1 MINNTKVNRHVP
13 TKNSLTALTISL
25 LLILVSNI
33 ANIPIFEPAYASNEF
48 NINVDIEHNEI
59 KRGDTQH
66 VTVTVFNDD
75 TDNRV
80 SDADVKLTVYPP
92 DSDSTSAEDETDNDG
107 KATFDV
113 KIDDNAETGT
123 YDVDIR
129 VSKDGY
135 DTKTVNTSF
144 DVVKSNGHDN
154 DDNDDEKD
162 YNGSSSSS
170 SSSSAA
176 SASAA
181 SSENSDSGS
190 STASSASS
198 SNNNDDD
205 VGGGGGGSSSSSSS
219 SAAVGDAA
227 AAAAASSGA
236 SSAAALQLAML
247 QQQQLQVVMMP
258 LRQHRQHRLQCQ
270 RMEDL
275 HQLLSCRISCCC
287 CCCCI
292 NIFF

>member
-107 KATFDV
+107 KAIFDV

-144 DVVKSNGHDN
+144 DVVKSNGHGN

-198 SNNNDDD
+198 SNNNDD
-205 VGGGGGGSSSSSSS
+205 VGGGGSSGGSSGSSSSSSV
-219 SAAVGDAA
+219 AVGDAA

-236 SSAAALQLAML
+236 SSAAAAAAGNAAGSG
-247 QQQQLQVVMMP
+247 
-258 LRQHRQHRLQCQ
+258 
-270 RMEDL
+270 
-275 HQLLSCRISCCC
+275 SCKWR
-287 CCCCI
+287 
-292 NIFF
+292 